1 MCDLSQPHCTGAF
14 GVDLPEKPVIFR
26 GKARMMRAMVQT
38 RRVRIFAP
46 FFVED
51 KRDPVRAMEIALV
64 PACDLSP
71 RGGLPSVW
79 RTNESF

>member
-1 MCDLSQPHCTGAF
+1 
-14 GVDLPEKPVIFR
+14 
-26 GKARMMRAMVQT
+26 MMQAMVRT

-51 KRDPVRAMEIALV
+51 KRDPVRAMEIALA